1 MADLFRANITKL
13 NNDNYSVWKFK
24 MELLLMKEDLWSQV
38 STKKPAD
45 TTAATS
51 WQKRDD
57 RARATIG
64 LLVEDSQLIHIRKD
78 TTAKGAWESLKN
90 YHEKSTL
97 TSKVYLLRQICNLK
111 LSETGN
117 MEQHVTT
124 MQDLVDKL
132 TALGEEIK
140 DHLLVAMLLSSLPE
154 TYSTL
159 ITALESRPD
168 TELTLGFVKGKL
180 IDEYKRRKGVP
191 DSEDSSTA
199 LRASQKKNSVGE
211 SDRSCFFCKKSGHFK
226 QDCFKY
232 KKWKAN
238 NEKREKVN
246 EVKDKNERSGS
257 VCFSVHDRKNQKDV
271 WYIDSGATSHMS
283 NDESFFKTLEKR
295 KMRDV
300 TVANGESA
308 KVLGIGRGE
317 LHCLNGKDEAVK
329 VCLENVLYV
338 PDLTENLLSVKRLA
352 KTGHSVGFTG
362 EQCEISKNNIVI
374 AKGKLSPDMYE
385 LRVPHRS
392 LAVKQNQHT
401 PNCQHSW
408 HRRFGHRHPE
418 DVQKLEIKKMAT
430 GLKIQDC
437 GIREVCEC
445 CIKGKMSRCPIP
457 KKATTRATSV
467 LELVH
472 TDLCG
477 PMQNATPSGKRYFM
491 TMIDDY
497 SRFTQVYFLKFKSEV
512 SKFINEYIK
521 YAENKF
527 EKKVKVIRSDNG
539 REYITKELQRSLTEM
554 GIKVQYTAPYSA
566 FQNGVAERKNRTL
579 MEAARCMLIDAEIK
593 KKYWAEAVNTAC
605 YLQNILPSKAVD
617 KTPFELW
624 NRRKPDVKHL
634 HIFGCKGYAHLP
646 KEKRRKLDEKAI
658 SLTFVGYSAES
669 KAYRMLDT
677 ATDKITISRDVKIIE
692 RDLKREEENEKG
704 SSQENKSTERRKIV
718 ENRDE
723 NTPESGQEVN
733 YSEDIEIISENEL
746 ENEQDQGLNESSESL
761 NEFEETQSLAMD
773 SVLEQSLPAGDEEYV
788 FQGNLDDLN
797 NQEVRVSERPT
808 KGQPPDRFKPQAN
821 IVRDH
826 EEPKNRTE
834 ALSGVD
840 KHDWIRAM
848 NEEMKAL
855 TENSTWVLTTL
866 PEGRKTIGCK
876 WVFKRKKNA
885 NTGLIKYKARLV
897 AQGFSQKYGTDYD
910 EVFAPVVRATTLR
923 LLLAI
928 ATQRKLKIHHFDAKT
943 AFLNGELKET
953 IYMKQPEGFVDAKE
967 ELVCKLNKSIYG
979 LKQAAKVWNEKLHG
993 ALTKLGFKQSTS
1005 DPCLYSKNKSKA
1017 LQYVAVYVDDLL
1029 IADEND
1035 YEIEKTAD
1043 GLEKEFDLTRLGEL
1057 KSYLGINIQRDSNG
1071 VFYMDQAQYIQKT
1084 INRFGLKDAR
1094 ISATPL
1100 DTGYLKIARDGKPM
1114 HNGEKF
1120 QKLIGA
1126 VLYVATHTRPD
1137 IAASVSILS
1146 QKIKQPTE
1154 TDWNE
1159 AKRIVRYLKGTKEFK
1174 LKLTSNTEGLE
1185 AYTDADWAED
1195 RTDSKS
1201 HSGFVF
1207 LYNGSAIAWA
1217 CRKQTCTAWS
1227 SCEAEYIAIAEAS
1240 RELLWIRRLLEDFH
1254 IEQTKPIR
1262 IYEDN
1267 QSAIKL
1273 IKTGESRNKTK
1284 HIDVKYHFVTD
1295 LEKKKI
1301 IEIRYCPTTEM
1312 IADMMT
1318 KPLGA
1323 VKLKK
1328 HREACQ
1334 LMDLKRN
1341 IN

>member
-1 MADLFRANITKL
+1 VEILRLRMADLFRANITKL

-45 TTAATS
+45 TTAAAS

-329 VCLENVLYV
+329 VCLEDVLYV

-579 MEAARCMLIDAEIK
+579 MEAARCMLIDAEMK

-773 SVLEQSLPAGDEEYV
+773 SMLEQSLPAGDEEYV
-788 FQGNLDDLN
+788 FQGNLDLN
-797 NQEVRVSERPT
+797 NQEVRVSERQT

-821 IVRDH
+821 IVRDY

-848 NEEMKAL
+848 NDEMKAL

-1005 DPCLYSKNKSKA
+1005 DPCLYSKIKSKA
-1017 LQYVAVYVDDLL
+1017 LQY
-1029 IADEND
+1029 
-1035 YEIEKTAD
+1035 
-1043 GLEKEFDLTRLGEL
+1043 
-1057 KSYLGINIQRDSNG
+1057 
-1071 VFYMDQAQYIQKT
+1071 
-1084 INRFGLKDAR
+1084 
-1094 ISATPL
+1094 
-1100 DTGYLKIARDGKPM
+1100 
-1114 HNGEKF
+1114 
-1120 QKLIGA
+1120 
-1126 VLYVATHTRPD
+1126 
-1137 IAASVSILS
+1137 
-1146 QKIKQPTE
+1146 
-1154 TDWNE
+1154 
-1159 AKRIVRYLKGTKEFK
+1159 
-1174 LKLTSNTEGLE
+1174 
-1185 AYTDADWAED
+1185 
-1195 RTDSKS
+1195 
-1201 HSGFVF
+1201 
-1207 LYNGSAIAWA
+1207 
-1217 CRKQTCTAWS
+1217 
-1227 SCEAEYIAIAEAS
+1227 IAEES

-1267 QSAIKL
+1267 QSTIKL

-1301 IEIRYCPTTEM
+1301 IEIRYCPTAEM

-1334 LMDLKRN
+1334 LMGLKRN

>member
-1 MADLFRANITKL
+1 VEILRLRMADLFRANITKL

-45 TTAATS
+45 TTAAAS

-117 MEQHVTT
+117 MEHVTT

-132 TALGEEIK
+132 TALGEELK

-199 LRASQKKNSVGE
+199 LRASQKTNSVGE

-308 KVLGIGRGE
+308 KVLGIGTGE

-457 KKATTRATSV
+457 KKAITRATSV

-579 MEAARCMLIDAEIK
+579 MEAARCMLIDAEMK

-718 ENRDE
+718 KNGDE

-761 NEFEETQSLAMD
+761 NEFEETQSLPMD

-821 IVRDH
+821 IVRDY

-1005 DPCLYSKNKSKA
+1005 DPCLYSKIKSKA
-1017 LQYVAVYVDDLL
+1017 LQY
-1029 IADEND
+1029 
-1035 YEIEKTAD
+1035 
-1043 GLEKEFDLTRLGEL
+1043 
-1057 KSYLGINIQRDSNG
+1057 
-1071 VFYMDQAQYIQKT
+1071 
-1084 INRFGLKDAR
+1084 
-1094 ISATPL
+1094 
-1100 DTGYLKIARDGKPM
+1100 
-1114 HNGEKF
+1114 
-1120 QKLIGA
+1120 
-1126 VLYVATHTRPD
+1126 
-1137 IAASVSILS
+1137 
-1146 QKIKQPTE
+1146 
-1154 TDWNE
+1154 
-1159 AKRIVRYLKGTKEFK
+1159 
-1174 LKLTSNTEGLE
+1174 
-1185 AYTDADWAED
+1185 
-1195 RTDSKS
+1195 
-1201 HSGFVF
+1201 
-1207 LYNGSAIAWA
+1207 
-1217 CRKQTCTAWS
+1217 
-1227 SCEAEYIAIAEAS
+1227 IAEES

-1301 IEIRYCPTTEM
+1301 IEIRYCPTAEM

-1328 HREACQ
+1328 TSRSMPTYGFKTEHQ
-1334 LMDLKRN
+1334 LKEHNR
-1341 IN
+1341 

>member
-1 MADLFRANITKL
+1 
-13 NNDNYSVWKFK
+13 
-24 MELLLMKEDLWSQV
+24 
-38 STKKPAD
+38 
-45 TTAATS
+45 
-51 WQKRDD
+51 
-57 RARATIG
+57 
-64 LLVEDSQLIHIRKD
+64 
-78 TTAKGAWESLKN
+78 
-90 YHEKSTL
+90 
-97 TSKVYLLRQICNLK
+97 
-111 LSETGN
+111 
-117 MEQHVTT
+117 
-124 MQDLVDKL
+124 
-132 TALGEEIK
+132 
-140 DHLLVAMLLSSLPE
+140 
-154 TYSTL
+154 
-159 ITALESRPD
+159 
-168 TELTLGFVKGKL
+168 
-180 IDEYKRRKGVP
+180 
-191 DSEDSSTA
+191 
-199 LRASQKKNSVGE
+199 
-211 SDRSCFFCKKSGHFK
+211 
-226 QDCFKY
+226 
-232 KKWKAN
+232 
-238 NEKREKVN
+238 
-246 EVKDKNERSGS
+246 
-257 VCFSVHDRKNQKDV
+257 
-271 WYIDSGATSHMS
+271 MS

-352 KTGHSVGFTG
+352 KTGHSVEFTG

-457 KKATTRATSV
+457 KKAATRATSV

-477 PMQNATPSGKRYFM
+477 PMQNAT
-491 TMIDDY
+491 DDY

-527 EKKVKVIRSDNG
+527 EKKVKVIR
-539 REYITKELQRSLTEM
+539 
-554 GIKVQYTAPYSA
+554 
-566 FQNGVAERKNRTL
+566 TL
-579 MEAARCMLIDAEIK
+579 MEAARCMLIDAEMK

-605 YLQNILPSKAVD
+605 YLQNILPSKAVY

-733 YSEDIEIISENEL
+733 CSEDIEIISENEL
-746 ENEQDQGLNESSESL
+746 ENEQDQGLNELSESL

-797 NQEVRVSERPT
+797 NQEVRVSERQT
-808 KGQPPDRFKPQAN
+808 KGQPPDRFKPHAN

-848 NEEMKAL
+848 NDEMKAL

-866 PEGRKTIGCK
+866 PEGRKTIDCK
-876 WVFKRKKNA
+876 WLFKRKKNA

-910 EVFAPVVRATTLR
+910 EVFAPVVRATILR

-943 AFLNGELKET
+943 A
-953 IYMKQPEGFVDAKE
+953 
-967 ELVCKLNKSIYG
+967 
-979 LKQAAKVWNEKLHG
+979 
-993 ALTKLGFKQSTS
+993 
-1005 DPCLYSKNKSKA
+1005 
-1017 LQYVAVYVDDLL
+1017 
-1029 IADEND
+1029 
-1035 YEIEKTAD
+1035 
-1043 GLEKEFDLTRLGEL
+1043 
-1057 KSYLGINIQRDSNG
+1057 
-1071 VFYMDQAQYIQKT
+1071 
-1084 INRFGLKDAR
+1084 
-1094 ISATPL
+1094 
-1100 DTGYLKIARDGKPM
+1100 
-1114 HNGEKF
+1114 
-1120 QKLIGA
+1120 
-1126 VLYVATHTRPD
+1126 
-1137 IAASVSILS
+1137 
-1146 QKIKQPTE
+1146 
-1154 TDWNE
+1154 
-1159 AKRIVRYLKGTKEFK
+1159 
-1174 LKLTSNTEGLE
+1174 
-1185 AYTDADWAED
+1185 
-1195 RTDSKS
+1195 
-1201 HSGFVF
+1201 
-1207 LYNGSAIAWA
+1207 
-1217 CRKQTCTAWS
+1217 
-1227 SCEAEYIAIAEAS
+1227 YIAIAEAS

-1262 IYEDN
+1262 IYADN

-1301 IEIRYCPTTEM
+1301 IEIRYCPTAEM
-1312 IADMMT
+1312 IADVMT

-1334 LMDLKRN
+1334 LVDLKRN

>member
-1 MADLFRANITKL
+1 
-13 NNDNYSVWKFK
+13 
-24 MELLLMKEDLWSQV
+24 
-38 STKKPAD
+38 
-45 TTAATS
+45 
-51 WQKRDD
+51 
-57 RARATIG
+57 
-64 LLVEDSQLIHIRKD
+64 
-78 TTAKGAWESLKN
+78 
-90 YHEKSTL
+90 
-97 TSKVYLLRQICNLK
+97 
-111 LSETGN
+111 
-117 MEQHVTT
+117 
-124 MQDLVDKL
+124 
-132 TALGEEIK
+132 
-140 DHLLVAMLLSSLPE
+140 
-154 TYSTL
+154 
-159 ITALESRPD
+159 
-168 TELTLGFVKGKL
+168 
-180 IDEYKRRKGVP
+180 
-191 DSEDSSTA
+191 
-199 LRASQKKNSVGE
+199 
-211 SDRSCFFCKKSGHFK
+211 
-226 QDCFKY
+226 
-232 KKWKAN
+232 
-238 NEKREKVN
+238 
-246 EVKDKNERSGS
+246 
-257 VCFSVHDRKNQKDV
+257 
-271 WYIDSGATSHMS
+271 
-283 NDESFFKTLEKR
+283 
-295 KMRDV
+295 
-300 TVANGESA
+300 
-308 KVLGIGRGE
+308 
-317 LHCLNGKDEAVK
+317 
-329 VCLENVLYV
+329 VLYV

-579 MEAARCMLIDAEIK
+579 METARCMLIDAEMK

-605 YLQNILPSKAVD
+605 YLQNILPSKAID

-646 KEKRRKLDEKAI
+646 KEKRRKLDQKAI

-677 ATDKITISRDVKIIE
+677 ATDKITISREVKIIE

-718 ENRDE
+718 KNGDE

-761 NEFEETQSLAMD
+761 NEFEETQSLPMD

-797 NQEVRVSERPT
+797 NQEVRVSERQT

-840 KHDWIRAM
+840 KHDWM
-848 NEEMKAL
+848 NDEMKAL

-1005 DPCLYSKNKSKA
+1005 DPCLYSKIKSKA
-1017 LQYVAVYVDDLL
+1017 LQY
-1029 IADEND
+1029 
-1035 YEIEKTAD
+1035 
-1043 GLEKEFDLTRLGEL
+1043 
-1057 KSYLGINIQRDSNG
+1057 
-1071 VFYMDQAQYIQKT
+1071 
-1084 INRFGLKDAR
+1084 
-1094 ISATPL
+1094 
-1100 DTGYLKIARDGKPM
+1100 
-1114 HNGEKF
+1114 
-1120 QKLIGA
+1120 
-1126 VLYVATHTRPD
+1126 
-1137 IAASVSILS
+1137 
-1146 QKIKQPTE
+1146 
-1154 TDWNE
+1154 
-1159 AKRIVRYLKGTKEFK
+1159 
-1174 LKLTSNTEGLE
+1174 
-1185 AYTDADWAED
+1185 
-1195 RTDSKS
+1195 
-1201 HSGFVF
+1201 
-1207 LYNGSAIAWA
+1207 
-1217 CRKQTCTAWS
+1217 
-1227 SCEAEYIAIAEAS
+1227 IAEES

-1273 IKTGESRNKTK
+1273 IKTGESKNKTK

-1301 IEIRYCPTTEM
+1301 IKIRYCPTTEM

-1318 KPLGA
+1318 KPLAA

-1341 IN
+1341 ID

>member
-1 MADLFRANITKL
+1 VEILRLRMADLFRANITKL

-45 TTAATS
+45 TTAAAS

-117 MEQHVTT
+117 MEHVTT

-132 TALGEEIK
+132 TALGEELK

-199 LRASQKKNSVGE
+199 LRASQKTNSVGE

-308 KVLGIGRGE
+308 KVLGIGTGE

-457 KKATTRATSV
+457 KKAITRATSV

-579 MEAARCMLIDAEIK
+579 MEAARCMLIDAEMK

-718 ENRDE
+718 KNGDE

-761 NEFEETQSLAMD
+761 NEFEETQSLPMD

-821 IVRDH
+821 IVRDY

-1005 DPCLYSKNKSKA
+1005 DPCLYSKIKSKA
-1017 LQYVAVYVDDLL
+1017 LQY
-1029 IADEND
+1029 
-1035 YEIEKTAD
+1035 
-1043 GLEKEFDLTRLGEL
+1043 
-1057 KSYLGINIQRDSNG
+1057 
-1071 VFYMDQAQYIQKT
+1071 
-1084 INRFGLKDAR
+1084 
-1094 ISATPL
+1094 
-1100 DTGYLKIARDGKPM
+1100 
-1114 HNGEKF
+1114 
-1120 QKLIGA
+1120 
-1126 VLYVATHTRPD
+1126 
-1137 IAASVSILS
+1137 
-1146 QKIKQPTE
+1146 
-1154 TDWNE
+1154 
-1159 AKRIVRYLKGTKEFK
+1159 
-1174 LKLTSNTEGLE
+1174 
-1185 AYTDADWAED
+1185 
-1195 RTDSKS
+1195 
-1201 HSGFVF
+1201 
-1207 LYNGSAIAWA
+1207 
-1217 CRKQTCTAWS
+1217 
-1227 SCEAEYIAIAEAS
+1227 IAEES

-1301 IEIRYCPTTEM
+1301 IEIRYCPTAEM

>member
-1 MADLFRANITKL
+1 VNIKYSKNSVHVEILRLRMADLFRANITKL
-13 NNDNYSVWKFK
+13 NNDNYSVCKFK

-45 TTAATS
+45 TTAAAS

-385 LRVPHRS
+385 LTVPHRS

-554 GIKVQYTAPYSA
+554 EIKVQYTAPYSA

-579 MEAARCMLIDAEIK
+579 MEAARCMLIDAEMK

-733 YSEDIEIISENEL
+733 YSEDIEIISENE
-746 ENEQDQGLNESSESL
+746 QDQGLNESSESL

-773 SVLEQSLPAGDEEYV
+773 SVLEQSLLPAGDEEYV

-797 NQEVRVSERPT
+797 NQEVRVSERQT
-808 KGQPPDRFKPQAN
+808 KGQPPDRFKPQAT

-1005 DPCLYSKNKSKA
+1005 DPCLYSKIKSKA
-1017 LQYVAVYVDDLL
+1017 LQY
-1029 IADEND
+1029 
-1035 YEIEKTAD
+1035 
-1043 GLEKEFDLTRLGEL
+1043 
-1057 KSYLGINIQRDSNG
+1057 
-1071 VFYMDQAQYIQKT
+1071 
-1084 INRFGLKDAR
+1084 
-1094 ISATPL
+1094 
-1100 DTGYLKIARDGKPM
+1100 
-1114 HNGEKF
+1114 
-1120 QKLIGA
+1120 
-1126 VLYVATHTRPD
+1126 
-1137 IAASVSILS
+1137 
-1146 QKIKQPTE
+1146 
-1154 TDWNE
+1154 
-1159 AKRIVRYLKGTKEFK
+1159 
-1174 LKLTSNTEGLE
+1174 
-1185 AYTDADWAED
+1185 
-1195 RTDSKS
+1195 
-1201 HSGFVF
+1201 
-1207 LYNGSAIAWA
+1207 
-1217 CRKQTCTAWS
+1217 
-1227 SCEAEYIAIAEAS
+1227 IAEES

-1301 IEIRYCPTTEM
+1301 IEIRYCPTAEM

>member
-1 MADLFRANITKL
+1 
-13 NNDNYSVWKFK
+13 
-24 MELLLMKEDLWSQV
+24 
-38 STKKPAD
+38 
-45 TTAATS
+45 
-51 WQKRDD
+51 
-57 RARATIG
+57 
-64 LLVEDSQLIHIRKD
+64 
-78 TTAKGAWESLKN
+78 
-90 YHEKSTL
+90 
-97 TSKVYLLRQICNLK
+97 
-111 LSETGN
+111 
-117 MEQHVTT
+117 
-124 MQDLVDKL
+124 
-132 TALGEEIK
+132 
-140 DHLLVAMLLSSLPE
+140 
-154 TYSTL
+154 
-159 ITALESRPD
+159 
-168 TELTLGFVKGKL
+168 
-180 IDEYKRRKGVP
+180 
-191 DSEDSSTA
+191 
-199 LRASQKKNSVGE
+199 
-211 SDRSCFFCKKSGHFK
+211 
-226 QDCFKY
+226 
-232 KKWKAN
+232 
-238 NEKREKVN
+238 
-246 EVKDKNERSGS
+246 
-257 VCFSVHDRKNQKDV
+257 
-271 WYIDSGATSHMS
+271 MS

-352 KTGHSVGFTG
+352 KTGHSVEFTG

-418 DVQKLEIKKMAT
+418 DVQKLEIKKIAT

-457 KKATTRATSV
+457 KKAATRATSV

-477 PMQNATPSGKRYFM
+477 PMQNAT
-491 TMIDDY
+491 DDY

-566 FQNGVAERKNRTL
+566 FRNGVAERKNRTL
-579 MEAARCMLIDAEIK
+579 MEAARCMLIDAEMK

-605 YLQNILPSKAVD
+605 YLQNILPSKAVY

-704 SSQENKSTERRKIV
+704 SSQKNKSTERRKIV

-733 YSEDIEIISENEL
+733 CSEDIEIISENEL
-746 ENEQDQGLNESSESL
+746 ENEQDQGLNELSESL

-797 NQEVRVSERPT
+797 NQEVRVSERQT

-848 NEEMKAL
+848 NDEMKAL

-866 PEGRKTIGCK
+866 PEGRKTIDCK
-876 WVFKRKKNA
+876 WVFEREKNA

-910 EVFAPVVRATTLR
+910 EVFAPVVRATILR

-943 AFLNGELKET
+943 A
-953 IYMKQPEGFVDAKE
+953 
-967 ELVCKLNKSIYG
+967 
-979 LKQAAKVWNEKLHG
+979 
-993 ALTKLGFKQSTS
+993 
-1005 DPCLYSKNKSKA
+1005 
-1017 LQYVAVYVDDLL
+1017 
-1029 IADEND
+1029 
-1035 YEIEKTAD
+1035 
-1043 GLEKEFDLTRLGEL
+1043 
-1057 KSYLGINIQRDSNG
+1057 
-1071 VFYMDQAQYIQKT
+1071 
-1084 INRFGLKDAR
+1084 
-1094 ISATPL
+1094 
-1100 DTGYLKIARDGKPM
+1100 
-1114 HNGEKF
+1114 
-1120 QKLIGA
+1120 
-1126 VLYVATHTRPD
+1126 
-1137 IAASVSILS
+1137 
-1146 QKIKQPTE
+1146 
-1154 TDWNE
+1154 
-1159 AKRIVRYLKGTKEFK
+1159 
-1174 LKLTSNTEGLE
+1174 
-1185 AYTDADWAED
+1185 
-1195 RTDSKS
+1195 
-1201 HSGFVF
+1201 
-1207 LYNGSAIAWA
+1207 
-1217 CRKQTCTAWS
+1217 
-1227 SCEAEYIAIAEAS
+1227 YIAIAEAS

-1262 IYEDN
+1262 IYADN

-1301 IEIRYCPTTEM
+1301 IEIRYCPTAEM
-1312 IADMMT
+1312 IADVMT

-1334 LMDLKRN
+1334 LVDLKRN

>member
-1 MADLFRANITKL
+1 VEILRLRMADLFRANITKL

-45 TTAATS
+45 TTAAAS

-385 LRVPHRS
+385 LTVPHRS

-445 CIKGKMSRCPIP
+445 CIKEKMSRCPIP

-477 PMQNATPSGKRYFM
+477 PMQN
-491 TMIDDY
+491 
-497 SRFTQVYFLKFKSEV
+497 
-512 SKFINEYIK
+512 
-521 YAENKF
+521 
-527 EKKVKVIRSDNG
+527 
-539 REYITKELQRSLTEM
+539 
-554 GIKVQYTAPYSA
+554 
-566 FQNGVAERKNRTL
+566 
-579 MEAARCMLIDAEIK
+579 
-593 KKYWAEAVNTAC
+593 
-605 YLQNILPSKAVD
+605 
-617 KTPFELW
+617 
-624 NRRKPDVKHL
+624 
-634 HIFGCKGYAHLP
+634 
-646 KEKRRKLDEKAI
+646 
-658 SLTFVGYSAES
+658 
-669 KAYRMLDT
+669 
-677 ATDKITISRDVKIIE
+677 
-692 RDLKREEENEKG
+692 
-704 SSQENKSTERRKIV
+704 
-718 ENRDE
+718 
-723 NTPESGQEVN
+723 
-733 YSEDIEIISENEL
+733 
-746 ENEQDQGLNESSESL
+746 
-761 NEFEETQSLAMD
+761 
-773 SVLEQSLPAGDEEYV
+773 
-788 FQGNLDDLN
+788 
-797 NQEVRVSERPT
+797 
-808 KGQPPDRFKPQAN
+808 
-821 IVRDH
+821 
-826 EEPKNRTE
+826 
-834 ALSGVD
+834 
-840 KHDWIRAM
+840 
-848 NEEMKAL
+848 
-855 TENSTWVLTTL
+855 
-866 PEGRKTIGCK
+866 
-876 WVFKRKKNA
+876 
-885 NTGLIKYKARLV
+885 
-897 AQGFSQKYGTDYD
+897 
-910 EVFAPVVRATTLR
+910 
-923 LLLAI
+923 
-928 ATQRKLKIHHFDAKT
+928 
-943 AFLNGELKET
+943 
-953 IYMKQPEGFVDAKE
+953 
-967 ELVCKLNKSIYG
+967 
-979 LKQAAKVWNEKLHG
+979 
-993 ALTKLGFKQSTS
+993 
-1005 DPCLYSKNKSKA
+1005 
-1017 LQYVAVYVDDLL
+1017 
-1029 IADEND
+1029 
-1035 YEIEKTAD
+1035 
-1043 GLEKEFDLTRLGEL
+1043 
-1057 KSYLGINIQRDSNG
+1057 
-1071 VFYMDQAQYIQKT
+1071 
-1084 INRFGLKDAR
+1084 
-1094 ISATPL
+1094 ATPL

-1254 IEQTKPIR
+1254 TEQTKPIR

-1301 IEIRYCPTTEM
+1301 IEIRYCPTAEM

>member
-1 MADLFRANITKL
+1 VEILRLRMADLFRANITKL

-45 TTAATS
+45 TTAAAS

-329 VCLENVLYV
+329 VCLEDVLYV

-385 LRVPHRS
+385 LTVPHRS

-579 MEAARCMLIDAEIK
+579 MEAARCMLIDAEMK

-773 SVLEQSLPAGDEEYV
+773 SMLEQSLPAGDEEYV
-788 FQGNLDDLN
+788 FQGNLDLN
-797 NQEVRVSERPT
+797 NQEVRVSERQT

-821 IVRDH
+821 IVRDY

-848 NEEMKAL
+848 NDEMKAL

-1005 DPCLYSKNKSKA
+1005 DPCLYSKIKSKA
-1017 LQYVAVYVDDLL
+1017 LQY
-1029 IADEND
+1029 
-1035 YEIEKTAD
+1035 
-1043 GLEKEFDLTRLGEL
+1043 
-1057 KSYLGINIQRDSNG
+1057 
-1071 VFYMDQAQYIQKT
+1071 
-1084 INRFGLKDAR
+1084 
-1094 ISATPL
+1094 
-1100 DTGYLKIARDGKPM
+1100 
-1114 HNGEKF
+1114 
-1120 QKLIGA
+1120 
-1126 VLYVATHTRPD
+1126 
-1137 IAASVSILS
+1137 
-1146 QKIKQPTE
+1146 
-1154 TDWNE
+1154 
-1159 AKRIVRYLKGTKEFK
+1159 
-1174 LKLTSNTEGLE
+1174 
-1185 AYTDADWAED
+1185 
-1195 RTDSKS
+1195 
-1201 HSGFVF
+1201 
-1207 LYNGSAIAWA
+1207 
-1217 CRKQTCTAWS
+1217 
-1227 SCEAEYIAIAEAS
+1227 IAEES

-1267 QSAIKL
+1267 QSTIKL

-1301 IEIRYCPTTEM
+1301 IEIRYCPTAEM

-1334 LMDLKRN
+1334 LMGLKRN

>member
-1 MADLFRANITKL
+1 MITVDL
-13 NNDNYSVWKFK
+13 
-24 MELLLMKEDLWSQV
+24 
-38 STKKPAD
+38 P
-45 TTAATS
+45 
-51 WQKRDD
+51 
-57 RARATIG
+57 
-64 LLVEDSQLIHIRKD
+64 
-78 TTAKGAWESLKN
+78 
-90 YHEKSTL
+90 
-97 TSKVYLLRQICNLK
+97 
-111 LSETGN
+111 
-117 MEQHVTT
+117 
-124 MQDLVDKL
+124 
-132 TALGEEIK
+132 
-140 DHLLVAMLLSSLPE
+140 
-154 TYSTL
+154 
-159 ITALESRPD
+159 
-168 TELTLGFVKGKL
+168 
-180 IDEYKRRKGVP
+180 
-191 DSEDSSTA
+191 
-199 LRASQKKNSVGE
+199 
-211 SDRSCFFCKKSGHFK
+211 
-226 QDCFKY
+226 
-232 KKWKAN
+232 
-238 NEKREKVN
+238 
-246 EVKDKNERSGS
+246 
-257 VCFSVHDRKNQKDV
+257 
-271 WYIDSGATSHMS
+271 
-283 NDESFFKTLEKR
+283 
-295 KMRDV
+295 
-300 TVANGESA
+300 
-308 KVLGIGRGE
+308 
-317 LHCLNGKDEAVK
+317 
-329 VCLENVLYV
+329 
-338 PDLTENLLSVKRLA
+338 
-352 KTGHSVGFTG
+352 
-362 EQCEISKNNIVI
+362 
-374 AKGKLSPDMYE
+374 
-385 LRVPHRS
+385 
-392 LAVKQNQHT
+392 
-401 PNCQHSW
+401 
-408 HRRFGHRHPE
+408 
-418 DVQKLEIKKMAT
+418 
-430 GLKIQDC
+430 
-437 GIREVCEC
+437 
-445 CIKGKMSRCPIP
+445 RC
-457 KKATTRATSV
+457 R
-467 LELVH
+467 
-472 TDLCG
+472 
-477 PMQNATPSGKRYFM
+477 
-491 TMIDDY
+491 
-497 SRFTQVYFLKFKSEV
+497 YFLKFKSEV

-579 MEAARCMLIDAEIK
+579 MEAARCMLIDAETE

-646 KEKRRKLDEKAI
+646 NEKRRKLDEKAI

-692 RDLKREEENEKG
+692 RDLKREENEKG

-733 YSEDIEIISENEL
+733 CSEDIEIISENEL

-773 SVLEQSLPAGDEEYV
+773 SVLEQLLPTGDEEYV

-848 NEEMKAL
+848 NDEMKAL

-928 ATQRKLKIHHFDAKT
+928 ATQRKLKIHHFNAKT

-979 LKQAAKVWNEKLHG
+979 LKQAAKVWNEKLYG

-1005 DPCLYSKNKSKA
+1005 DPCLYSKIKSKA
-1017 LQYVAVYVDDLL
+1017 LQY
-1029 IADEND
+1029 
-1035 YEIEKTAD
+1035 
-1043 GLEKEFDLTRLGEL
+1043 
-1057 KSYLGINIQRDSNG
+1057 
-1071 VFYMDQAQYIQKT
+1071 
-1084 INRFGLKDAR
+1084 
-1094 ISATPL
+1094 
-1100 DTGYLKIARDGKPM
+1100 
-1114 HNGEKF
+1114 
-1120 QKLIGA
+1120 
-1126 VLYVATHTRPD
+1126 
-1137 IAASVSILS
+1137 
-1146 QKIKQPTE
+1146 
-1154 TDWNE
+1154 
-1159 AKRIVRYLKGTKEFK
+1159 
-1174 LKLTSNTEGLE
+1174 
-1185 AYTDADWAED
+1185 
-1195 RTDSKS
+1195 
-1201 HSGFVF
+1201 
-1207 LYNGSAIAWA
+1207 
-1217 CRKQTCTAWS
+1217 
-1227 SCEAEYIAIAEAS
+1227 IAEAS

-1267 QSAIKL
+1267 QSAVKL
-1273 IKTGESRNKTK
+1273 IKTEESKNKTK

-1301 IEIRYCPTTEM
+1301 IEIRYCPTAEM

-1334 LMDLKRN
+1334 LVDLKRN